1 MSVDRVLLLL
11 GGGGHAS
18 VAADVARAMGW
29 SIAGFFDDD
38 TSRTLPDLERLG
50 AIDDF
55 PEWARSTNLTVEV
68 HAAVG
73 NADRRTAWSDL
84 ARDWPH
90 PALVHPS
97 AIVSDSAQLGP
108 GVLIGPNA
116 VVNARSVIERGGIIN
131 TGAIVEHD
139 NRIGAFAHVAPR
151 SVLGGDVVVGERT
164 LIGLGAV
171 VRPGVRIGRGATVGA
186 GAVVVGDVPDGAT
199 VIGVPAR
206 LRPETSAV
214 RT

>member
-1 MSVDRVLLLL
+1 MSVDRALVLL

-18 VAADVARAMGW
+18 VAADVARAAGW

-38 TSRTLPDLERLG
+38 ASRTLPDLSRLG
-50 AIDDF
+50 LIDDF
-55 PEWARSTNLTVEV
+55 PLWARSTNLTVEV

-73 NADRRTAWSDL
+73 SADRRAAWSDL

-116 VVNARSVIERGGIIN
+116 VVNARSVIDRGAIIN
-131 TGAIVEHD
+131 TAAVVEHD
-139 NRIGAFAHVAPR
+139 NQIGPFAHIAPR
-151 SVLGGDVVVGERT
+151 AVLGGDVAIGAGT
-164 LIGLGAV
+164 LIGLGAI

-186 GAVVVGDVPDGAT
+186 GAVVVSDVADGAT

-206 LRPETSAV
+206 VRPETSTLRA
-214 RT
+214 